1 MIIMPLGVGSA
12 TPTADRHLASV
23 AMWREGRIFLFD
35 CGENCQMRMLQAGM
49 KRSKI
54 DYIFISH
61 LDGDHFFGLPG
72 LITTMQLQRREKP
85 LHIVSPEGI
94 QKFLD
99 AAIDAVKL
107 ELCFDIVYHEIP
119 IGTEHTVVAEETDFT
134 VEARKL
140 EHSTYCVG
148 YRFQERDKPGKV
160 NAELATSLGITE
172 DQQFKDLKNGL
183 DVTLADGS
191 VVKSDDIVGETI
203 RGTVFAYVTDTQF
216 CENAVKLADHAS
228 ILYHEATFGQN
239 LKDKADETGHST
251 AQEAAIVAKTANAQR
266 LVIGHF
272 SARYTNPFVLLK
284 EAKAVFDDTWIA
296 TELRPIMTD
305 PEQERGIFQPP
316 MQQRDSSHQG
326 FRGGFQQHRPY
337 QSNRGGSGGGYQQRR
352 HYGDRPQRSY
362 NDRGGDRGFDR
373 PQRPYN
379 DRGPDRG
386 FDRPQRPYNDR
397 GPDRGYDRPQ
407 RPYSD
412 RGQDR
417 GFDRPQRPYNDRGQD
432 RGFDRPQRPYN
443 DRGPDRNFDRPAP
456 RPFNPDR
463 NFDRPQRPINDR
475 GGDRPAPRRDFRD
488 DRPEPRR
495 DYRDTPPDNRPQH
508 PSSNMPITP
517 RNPFDEFDRF

>member
-94 QKFLD
+94 QKFLE
-99 AAIDAVKL
+99 AALEAVKL

-119 IGTEHTVVAEETDFT
+119 IGTEHMVVAEEEDFT
-134 VEARKL
+134 VEARVL
-140 EHSTYCVG
+140 VHSTYCVG

-160 NAELATSLGITE
+160 NAELAVSLGITE

-183 DVTLADGS
+183 DVTVADGS
-191 VVKSDDIVGETI
+191 VVKATDIVGETI

-216 CENAVKLADHAS
+216 CENAVKLADRAS

-316 MQQRDSSHQG
+316 MQQRES
-326 FRGGFQQHRPY
+326 FQPQQRRPY
-337 QSNRGGSGGGYQQRR
+337 QSNRGGSGGGFQQRR
-352 HYGDRPQRSY
+352 PYGDRPQRPYGDRPQRPY
-362 NDRGGDRGFDR
+362 NDRGSDRGFDR

-397 GPDRGYDRPQ
+397 GPDRGFDRPQ
-407 RPYSD
+407 PRPYND
-412 RGQDR
+412 RGPDR
-417 GFDRPQRPYNDRGQD
+417 GFDRPQPRPFNPDRPQPRPFNPDRPQPRPFNSDRPQRPYNDR
-432 RGFDRPQRPYN
+432 PE
-443 DRGPDRNFDRPAP
+443 
-456 RPFNPDR
+456 
-463 NFDRPQRPINDR
+463 
-475 GGDRPAPRRDFRD
+475 PRREYRD

-495 DYRDTPPDNRPQH
+495 DYRDSPPENRPPR

>member
-85 LHIVSPEGI
+85 LHIISPEGI

-99 AAIDAVKL
+99 AAIDAVNL

-119 IGTEHTVVAEETDFT
+119 IGTEHMMVVEEADFT
-134 VEARKL
+134 VEVRKL

-160 NAELATSLGITE
+160 NAELATQMGITE

-183 DVTLADGS
+183 DVTLEDGT
-191 VVKSDDIVGETI
+191 VVKAADIVGHTI
-203 RGTVFAYVTDTQF
+203 HGTVFTYVTDTQF
-216 CENAVKLADHAS
+216 CENAVKLAERAT
-228 ILYHEATFGQN
+228 ILYHESTFGQN
-239 LKDKADETGHST
+239 LKDKAVETGHST
-251 AQEAAIVAKTANAQR
+251 AQEAAIVAKTANVER

-284 EAKAVFDDTWIA
+284 EAKMVFDNTWIA

-316 MQQRDSSHQG
+316 MQQRDSFQSQS
-326 FRGGFQQHRPY
+326 RGGFQQRRPY
-337 QSNRGGSGGGYQQRR
+337 QNNRGGSGGGYPQRR
-352 HYGDRPQRSY
+352 PYGDRPQRSY
-362 NDRGGDRGFDR
+362 NDR
-373 PQRPYN
+373 
-379 DRGPDRG
+379 PDRG

-397 GPDRGYDRPQ
+397 PDRGFDRPQ
-407 RPYSD
+407 PRPYND
-412 RGQDR
+412 RPDR
-417 GFDRPQRPYNDRGQD
+417 GFDRPQRPYNDRPD
-432 RGFDRPQRPYN
+432 RGFDRPQ
-443 DRGPDRNFDRPAP
+443 P
-456 RPFNPDR
+456 RPFNNDRPDR
-463 NFDRPQRPINDR
+463 NFDRPQPRPFNNDR
-475 GGDRPAPRRDFRD
+475 PDRNFDRPQPRPFNNDRNDRPMPRPAPRR
-488 DRPEPRR
+488 E
-495 DYRDTPPDNRPQH
+495 YRDTPSENRP
-508 PSSNMPITP
+508 PITP

>member
-85 LHIVSPEGI
+85 LHIISPEGI

-119 IGTEHTVVAEETDFT
+119 IGTEHTIVAEEADFT

-183 DVTLADGS
+183 DVTLPDGS
-191 VVKSDDIVGETI
+191 VVKSADIVGETI

-284 EAKAVFDDTWIA
+284 EAKAVFEDTWIA

-316 MQQRDSSHQG
+316 MQQRESSQHG
-326 FRGGFQQHRPY
+326 SRGGFQQRRPY
-337 QSNRGGSGGGYQQRR
+337 TSHRGGSSGGYPQRR
-352 HYGDRPQRSY
+352 PYGDRPQRPYGDRPQRPY
-362 NDRGGDRGFDR
+362 NDRGPDRGFDR

-397 GPDRGYDRPQ
+397 GPDRGP
-407 RPYSD
+407 
-412 RGQDR
+412 
-417 GFDRPQRPYNDRGQD
+417 D

-443 DRGPDRNFDRPAP
+443 DRGPDRGPDRGFDRPQPRPFNPDRPAP
-456 RPFNPDR
+456 RPFNS
-463 NFDRPQRPINDR
+463 DRPQRPYN
-475 GGDRPAPRRDFRD
+475 DRPAPRRDYRD

-495 DYRDTPPDNRPQH
+495 DYRDTPPDNRTPR